1 MQKGE
6 IESKRFKGGEIG
18 VDKIREGVRE
28 REREMRESERE
39 KREKRVRD
47 RERDRE
53 IFDFHFTLY

>member
-28 REREMRESERE
+28 RERESEIE
-39 KREKRVRD
+39 RD
-47 RERDRE
+47 ERGRERD
-53 IFDFHFTLY
+53 